1 MYIYIHLP
9 FCSSICNYCDF
20 PKVLYD
26 KKMIKNYLTCLE
38 QEIKNRYKN
47 ELVKTIYIG
56 GGTPTCLDTLE
67 LKQLL
72 ELTKILKKEKEIEF
86 TIESNIESI
95 TPEKIKLLIQYGV
108 NRISLGVQSFQ
119 DKVLK
124 ELNRHHNKKMI
135 INVIKELKR
144 NNFKNISIDYIYG
157 INEDINSVK
166 EDINCFLS
174 LSIPHISCYS
184 LIIEDNTIFKING
197 KRNIKE
203 EIEEEM
209 YRTIETLLEKNGYHH
224 YEISNYATPGYESIH
239 NINYWNNG
247 EYLGLGLGAVSYIN
261 NIRRTNTKNLS
272 KYLKK
277 EYLTNELEE
286 DLNTR
291 ISNDF
296 ILGLRKIDGIS
307 KQEFRKK
314 YQKDILEI
322 KEVKKLLKEGLLEET
337 KETIKIPKKYIYASN
352 EILIHFL

>member
-20 PKVLYD
+20 PKVLYG
-26 KKMIKNYLTCLE
+26 KKMIKKYLTCLE

-124 ELNRHHNKKMI
+124 ELNRHHNKEMI

>member
-26 KKMIKNYLTCLE
+26 KKMIKNYLICLE

-124 ELNRHHNKKMI
+124 ELNRHHNKEMI

-286 DLNTR
+286 DLTTR